1 MKIIEK
7 IMKKQENPVQAAPIT
22 LAFLGDS
29 VTQGCF
35 EIYKTGE
42 QSLETEFRVADG
54 YHNKLRHLLELCYP
68 NVPFNM
74 IHAGISGDTV
84 SSGLARAERDVLAY
98 HPDLT
103 VVSFGLNDSCLG
115 GKEGLEQYKQDLQQ
129 LLTKLRFSGGEV
141 IFMTQNLMA
150 DRVSPEVGDPFFQE
164 VFADMTT
171 HYDDF
176 TAYMEAARSVCATAE
191 IPLCDCTRKWETLK
205 KNGVNVLRLLANR
218 INHPIEELHWLFA
231 VSLFEMIQGM

>member
-7 IMKKQENPVQAAPIT
+7 IMKKQENPAQSAPIT

-42 QSLETEFRVADG
+42 QSLETEFRVAEG

-68 NVPFNM
+68 NVPINM

-84 SSGLARAERDVLAY
+84 SSGLARAERDVLTY
-98 HPDLT
+98 QPDLT
-103 VVSFGLNDSCLG
+103 VVSFGLNDACLG
-115 GKEGLEQYKQDLQQ
+115 GAEGLESYRNNLQQ
-129 LLTKLRFSGGEV
+129 LLEKIKASGSEV

-150 DRVSPEVGDPFFQE
+150 DRVSPEVSDAFFRKT
-164 VFADMTT
+164 FADMTQ

-176 TAYMEAARSVCATAE
+176 MRYMEAARKVCEASD
-191 IPLCDCTRKWETLK
+191 IPLCDCTRKWEILK

-218 INHPIEELHWLFA
+218 INHPTEELHWLFA